1 MNLIVNLTEDIAVAT
16 NRSLIEGELIR
27 LLADIVDV
35 DPSVV
40 RLSVGL
46 SDVGITSLQLV
57 EAIFVIEEK
66 YGISIPYNANDAR
79 IESVSALLDQIIDLI
94 LVRDGCAEY
103 AVDLTMRIEDPQC
116 GNVPRAVEQNIDGQ
130 WRCRSFKPP
139 MIVLPHGV
147 VRLSERFPEPR
158 INEGVK
164 R

>member
-1 MNLIVNLTEDIAVAT
+1 MNLIVNSTEDIAVAT

-27 LLADIVDV
+27 LLADIVNV
-35 DPSVV
+35 DPAVV

-94 LVRDGCAEY
+94 EAESGPELG
-103 AVDLTMRIEDPQC
+103 AV
-116 GNVPRAVEQNIDGQ
+116 AA
-130 WRCRSFKPP
+130 
-139 MIVLPHGV
+139 
-147 VRLSERFPEPR
+147 
-158 INEGVK
+158 
-164 R
+164 